1 VAKFLLLIAL
11 IAIVYALLRS
21 SSRRRQ
27 APPDTNKSEAMTKCA
42 HCGVHFPSAESI
54 REGERDYCC
63 DEHRRLGVEP

>member
-1 VAKFLLLIAL
+1 MAKFFLLIAL

-54 REGERDYCC
+54 REGVRDYCC
-63 DEHRRLGVEP
+63 DEHRRLGLGT